1 MVGLYSPNYE
11 SDIDEVIRE
20 LAEIDITSALFWWLH
35 SRAYSQK
42 NEIRIC
48 RSTLA
53 EILGVTPRSISRSA
67 EKLAEAGL
75 IHMQTKRGEGGG
87 VVFNLTCF
95 PSLLEKIDNSNPPC
109 NATSIKAKK
118 SLRGYAVS
126 NQTSLSAKQDKG
138 VSKNMTSSSSEY
150 DSLDTSN
157 MTRMSYNKD
166 IDINKELRERD
177 GLPPSLAPD
186 VIAYLNEQA
195 CTSYSTSN
203 PSYSKLITDLVAEG
217 YKFEDFKRVIDNKCS
232 EWLGTKMQGNLRPNT
247 IFSQAHFDEYLNQP
261 VVPNSKKG
269 DGLDDDSEY
278 NAPLES
284 ILVH

>member
-1 MVGLYSPNYE
+1 MVRLFSPNYE
-11 SDIDEVIRE
+11 GDIDEVIRE
-20 LAEIDITSALFWWLH
+20 LASIDITSALFWWLH
-35 SRAYSQK
+35 SRAYSQN

-48 RSTLA
+48 YTTLA
-53 EILGVTPRSISRSA
+53 EIMGVTQNSVSRSA
-67 EKLAEAGL
+67 KKLAEAGL
-75 IHMQTKRGEGGG
+75 IHKQTKRGEGGG

-95 PSLLEKIDNSNPPC
+95 PSLLEKIDSSNLRR
-109 NATSIKAKK
+109 NTTSKK
-118 SLRGYAVS
+118 TKKNLVGYAVP
-126 NQTSLSAKQDKG
+126 NQTSLSAKQDND
-138 VSKNMTSSSSEY
+138 VSKNMTSLSFEY
-150 DSLDTSN
+150 DSLGTSN
-157 MTRMSYNKD
+157 PTRMSYNKD
-166 IDINKELRERD
+166 IDINKEFRERD
-177 GLPPSLAPD
+177 GLSPSLAPD

-278 NAPLES
+278 NAPLEPMRT
-284 ILVH
+284 H